1 MLGRCL
7 AVFATTHLLS
17 VGSLTALLL
26 LLQHALR
33 NSSTAPTLSTHDSLS
48 FVHVGR
54 SMGHRLYRV
63 LRAPGRPPER
73 RGGEEE
79 VRNSSH
85 FNSQHKKNLALAW

>member
-33 NSSTAPTLSTHDSLS
+33 NSSTAPTISTPDTIS
-48 FVHVGR
+48 FVHVVNVFSGSSTIR
-54 SMGHRLYRV
+54 SKEW
-63 LRAPGRPPER
+63 AE
-73 RGGEEE
+73 
-79 VRNSSH
+79 
-85 FNSQHKKNLALAW
+85 AWAIVFIAS

>member
-33 NSSTAPTLSTHDSLS
+33 KSSTAPTISASNTIG
-48 FVHVGR
+48 FVHVVN
-54 SMGHRLYRV
+54 SFS
-63 LRAPGRPPER
+63 
-73 RGGEEE
+73 GGAG
-79 VRNSSH
+79 
-85 FNSQHKKNLALAW
+85 ALARSAPSALRR

>member
-33 NSSTAPTLSTHDSLS
+33 NSTTAPTISTHDPLS
-48 FVHVGR
+48 FVHVVNSFSG
-54 SMGHRLYRV
+54 SSQTNT
-63 LRAPGRPPER
+63 
-73 RGGEEE
+73 RGVASEFDLLL
-79 VRNSSH
+79 S
-85 FNSQHKKNLALAW
+85 